1 MLTYLLFSDLIKL
14 TFRPWH
20 LLIHE
25 SFTTREVSFEN
36 RAEKPDDILT
46 LLANLEESGTGIRHE
61 ICLAALGT
69 AINDSAAP
77 TFINLIFALSLMG
90 DMPTNKARKSSR
102 VQVMLF
108 AYSILFFNL
117 SNKQVVLLW
126 LRLGVCK
133 PCCHLSWQSSSRA
146 RATAPAFLSC
156 YAPERVFLFQKMF
169 GRCLFPY
176 SQHICSTLTQ
186 MACLI
191 TVCISRGLNAYVVK
205 SRMFS

>member
-1 MLTYLLFSDLIKL
+1 MHLFYGGLVLTYLLFSDLIKL

-77 TFINLIFALSLMG
+77 TYINLIFALSLMG
-90 DMPTNKARKSSR
+90 DLPTNKARTSDN
-102 VQVMLF
+102 VQKQSASNAVHIF
-108 AYSILFFNL
+108 YS
-117 SNKQVVLLW
+117 
-126 LRLGVCK
+126 
-133 PCCHLSWQSSSRA
+133 
-146 RATAPAFLSC
+146 
-156 YAPERVFLFQKMF
+156 VF
-169 GRCLFPY
+169 
-176 SQHICSTLTQ
+176 
-186 MACLI
+186 
-191 TVCISRGLNAYVVK
+191 
-205 SRMFS
+205 

>member
-1 MLTYLLFSDLIKL
+1 MHLFYRGLVQPYPLFSNLIKL
-14 TFRPWH
+14 SFRPRH

-102 VQVMLF
+102 VPVMLF
-108 AYSILFFNL
+108 TYSILFFNL
-117 SNKQVVLLW
+117 SNKQVVLL
-126 LRLGVCK
+126 
-133 PCCHLSWQSSSRA
+133 
-146 RATAPAFLSC
+146 
-156 YAPERVFLFQKMF
+156 
-169 GRCLFPY
+169 
-176 SQHICSTLTQ
+176 
-186 MACLI
+186 
-191 TVCISRGLNAYVVK
+191 
-205 SRMFS
+205 

>member
-36 RAEKPDDILT
+36 RTEELGDILT
-46 LLANLEESGTGIRHE
+46 LLANLAECGTSIHHE

-90 DMPTNKARKSSR
+90 DMPTNKAMKSINAQQQSASNAVR
-102 VQVMLF
+102 IF
-108 AYSILFFNL
+108 YS
-117 SNKQVVLLW
+117 
-126 LRLGVCK
+126 
-133 PCCHLSWQSSSRA
+133 
-146 RATAPAFLSC
+146 
-156 YAPERVFLFQKMF
+156 VF
-169 GRCLFPY
+169 
-176 SQHICSTLTQ
+176 
-186 MACLI
+186 
-191 TVCISRGLNAYVVK
+191 
-205 SRMFS
+205 